1 MYCLLCY
8 FCLLLVDISFNIL
21 KDVNH
26 DLCHLKNTFS
36 LTVYFFSRNEIVY
49 QLLNICGWEVEIV
62 NQKPDFSLFNR
73 LYSILQSLVR
83 GESPGVH
90 VAPWR
95 SRGRIPACDEVKGPT
110 QVTEHLNSLSSAAS
124 RN

>member
-1 MYCLLCY
+1 MT
-8 FCLLLVDISFNIL
+8 FVISKTPLAWRFI
-21 KDVNH
+21 
-26 DLCHLKNTFS
+26 FA
-36 LTVYFFSRNEIVY
+36 RNEIVY

-73 LYSILQSLVR
+73 LYSILQSLVH

-95 SRGRIPACDEVKGPT
+95 SWGRIPACDEVKGPT